1 MDDVAWNQRP
11 LRVLDDREVLQY
23 ARLTTISL
31 DEVFGGAVIH
41 EWPGETWLGVLRGVC
56 RGATAMRE
64 AACTKWRDSRCSSL
78 VLLKPLVAYVFGAS
92 LPAATMGELGKM
104 RDGVLEV
111 MSDDMGLRHGARRRR
126 RVAGAAGA

>member
-1 MDDVAWNQRP
+1 MTGSPRTREESPPRAEEVEDDVAWNQRS

-23 ARLTTISL
+23 ARLATVSL
-31 DEVFGGAVIH
+31 DQVFGGAVVIH

-78 VLLKPLVAYVFGAS
+78 VLLKPLVVYVFGAS
-92 LPAATMGELGKM
+92 LPAVTMG
-104 RDGVLEV
+104 DLEKCAMV
-111 MSDDMGLRHGARRRR
+111 CRK
-126 RVAGAAGA
+126 